1 MEEENLLVE
10 TVAKVQVTF
19 SAAMF
24 PVLKRMEG
32 SRYRQNKGRNDEVY
46 DKKQKNKKR
55 PTECI

>member
-10 TVAKVQVTF
+10 TVAKIQVTF

-32 SRYRQNKGRNDEVY
+32 TGRHVVIWPMEVVVVEF
-46 DKKQKNKKR
+46 R
-55 PTECI
+55 CSGT